1 MRHTFRSPLT
11 WLGGL
16 LVLYLTIPIGAFFI
30 RLGRSNQRGFGVP
43 GLWNALWVSLVTA
56 TITTIL
62 VALFGVPLAHVLSR
76 AKGRLGTLVGIA
88 VQLPLALPP
97 LMSGILLIY
106 LVGPYTTIGRLFDGR
121 LTESMVGI
129 VLAQTFVSAPFLI
142 IAARSAFSGLDPAL
156 DDVAATLGYHPLARF
171 LRVSVPATAS
181 AIVAGLL
188 LTWLRAFGEY
198 GATVLISYHPYT
210 LPVFTGVQF
219 SGTGL
224 APTQAPTALAIL
236 AAILAVA
243 VSRIRRPQRLRPRTA
258 LPDPAPPA
266 QNEPT
271 SVGFHLDATVGTFRL
286 RCAHRAHSHRLAV
299 LGPSGSGKSMTLRA
313 LAGLLGPDAGTV
325 AYGSDPV
332 TEVPTEARK
341 IGFVPQGSGLFPKR
355 TVWQQ
360 LLFAPDADARLA
372 AWWLAKLQLSGLED
386 RLPDQLSGGQRR
398 RVSLARAL
406 TRNPRLVLL
415 DEPFSALDAPVRD
428 ELRREL
434 RRLQHEAGLSTVLVT
449 HDPEE
454 AALLADEVIV
464 IAEGRLLQAGSIRDV
479 YARPSSPQVAR
490 LIGMQN
496 LNHAVAVSPTDLLTG
511 GVVISTA
518 SHGMP
523 QGSDVLWCIRPEH
536 VAISRTG
543 RYPVEVI
550 DSADLGGTTTAI
562 VGLGGAV
569 ELRVRTIGPV
579 DLAVGSASRVD
590 LDPDAITVWPATSL
604 PEPRAVPVSAT

>member
-1 MRHTFRSPLT
+1 MRQTIRSPLA

-62 VALFGVPLAHVLSR
+62 LALFGVPLAHVLSR

-106 LVGPYTTIGRLFDGR
+106 LVGPYPTIGRLFDGR
-121 LTESMVGI
+121 LTESIAGI

-142 IAARSAFSGLDPAL
+142 IAARSAFSSLDPAL

-210 LPVFTGVQF
+210 LPVFTEVQF
-219 SGTGL
+219 SGSGL
-224 APTQAPTALAIL
+224 A
-236 AAILAVA
+236 
-243 VSRIRRPQRLRPRTA
+243 
-258 LPDPAPPA
+258 
-266 QNEPT
+266 
-271 SVGFHLDATVGTFRL
+271 
-286 RCAHRAHSHRLAV
+286 
-299 LGPSGSGKSMTLRA
+299 
-313 LAGLLGPDAGTV
+313 
-325 AYGSDPV
+325 
-332 TEVPTEARK
+332 
-341 IGFVPQGSGLFPKR
+341 
-355 TVWQQ
+355 
-360 LLFAPDADARLA
+360 
-372 AWWLAKLQLSGLED
+372 
-386 RLPDQLSGGQRR
+386 
-398 RVSLARAL
+398 
-406 TRNPRLVLL
+406 RNPRLVLL

-464 IAEGRLLQAGSIRDV
+464 IAEGRLLQAGSIHDV
-479 YARPSSPQVAR
+479 YARPSSPQIAR
-490 LIGMQN
+490 LVGMQN
-496 LNHAVAVSPTDLLTG
+496 LNHGVAQTSTDLLTG
-511 GVVISTA
+511 GVVISTG

-523 QGSDVLWCIRPEH
+523 HGSDVLWSIRPEH
-536 VAISRTG
+536 VALSRSG
-543 RYPVEVI
+543 RYPVEI
-550 DSADLGGTTTAI
+550 FDIADLGGTTTAI
-562 VGLGGAV
+562 VGLGRSV
-569 ELRVRTIGPV
+569 ELRVRATGPV
-579 DLAVGSASRVD
+579 DLAVGSPSHVD
-590 LDPDAITVWPATSL
+590 LDPDAITVWPAVSL
-604 PEPRAVPVSAT
+604 SEPRAVPVSAP